1 MGKLSEESQ
10 VESKTSFCAMLG
22 EVERIADFV
31 AVISRGKLLTVD
43 RLGELK
49 AQTRHLPVTRDLEMI
64 VAPEYHGHQIS
75 REPRE
80 RQAAFIPTAQESRIS
95 ARQMLDASRNSAQ
108 DVEK

>member
-1 MGKLSEESQ
+1 
-10 VESKTSFCAMLG
+10 MLG

-64 VAPEYHGHQIS
+64 VARKMLRNDYHHQ
-75 REPRE
+75 
-80 RQAAFIPTAQESRIS
+80 S
-95 ARQMLDASRNSAQ
+95 AGNRLIQGY
-108 DVEK
+108 